1 MRRLMQ
7 MLSWRSAQPT
17 LIHWLGASALFGV
30 ALAARFSLGTLHGA
44 VPFLTFYPA
53 ILIAALVLG
62 WKEASFVLVLSL
74 TAGLYFFL
82 PPDMLLLPAGYAF
95 VGTLNI
101 AIIIALKVLAQN
113 LTEANERQRV
123 LFRELQH
130 RVANT
135 LQSATGK
142 LEVIRRRME
151 SDSAKAAIMLDE
163 TIERMTTAAD
173 MHRRLNDPAL
183 FDQGLE
189 MMLRDVVAT
198 VIDHASVSVD
208 FHIQELDLSSD
219 QMSVIAMLV
228 IEAATNALKHVFRR
242 NLGSHLDVVLVSTPG
257 YRAILMV
264 KDDGS
269 EPTGS
274 TDAALPART
283 LGTHILQGLAE
294 QIRGTLRI
302 ERDQGTEIVVEF
314 PRVRAPGKSRAS

>member
-1 MRRLMQ
+1 
-7 MLSWRSAQPT
+7 
-17 LIHWLGASALFGV
+17 
-30 ALAARFSLGTLHGA
+30 
-44 VPFLTFYPA
+44 
-53 ILIAALVLG
+53 LVLG
-62 WKEASFVLVLSL
+62 WKEAVFVLVLSL
-74 TAGLYFFL
+74 AAGLYFFL

-113 LTEANERQRV
+113 LTEANDRQRV

-151 SDSAKAAIMLDE
+151 SDSAKAATMLDE

-173 MHRRLNDPAL
+173 MHRRLNNPAL

-198 VIDHASVSVD
+198 VIDHDSVSVD
-208 FHIQELDLSSD
+208 FHIQELDLSLD

-228 IEAATNALKHVFRR
+228 IEAVTNAVKHVFLR
-242 NLGSHLDVVLVSTPG
+242 NLGSHLDIVLISLPG
-257 YRAILMV
+257 HRAILTV
-264 KDDGS
+264 RDDGS

-274 TDAALPART
+274 TDAAGPART

-302 ERDQGTEIVVEF
+302 EREQGTEIVVEF
-314 PRVRAPGKSRAS
+314 PRARTRQITGIVATAAGERAALHRGSV